1 MNKKKLGTGLV
12 ALALVGVVG
21 IGGSLAWFTDT
32 ESKTNTFSTGKIDIT
47 LKEYYGNGQ
56 EAPDG
61 MVYKDVMPG
70 DDLVKC
76 VIVENNEQDAWLRL
90 KVSIPTSELM
100 TLERVKGIEFIKND
114 EVIEFDGEWK
124 VEDGACVNYITC
136 PRIVGTNDAYTF
148 FDRVK
153 IPGSWSNE
161 MASQTFTIDVTAQA
175 VQSQNNDDGFNATD
189 LTEEDIIV
197 AE

>member
-32 ESKTNTFSTGKIDIT
+32 ESKTNTFNTGKIDIT

-61 MVYKDVMPG
+61 MVYENVLPG

-100 TLERVKGIEFIKND
+100 TLERVNGIEFIKND
-114 EVIEFDGEWK
+114 EVIEFDGDWK

-153 IPGSWSNE
+153 IPGSWTNE

-175 VQSQNNDDGFNATD
+175 VQSQNNDDGFDATD